1 MKVAT
6 GVAISKTAIT
16 SPELAPRA
24 FTYWEH
30 FNETSANS
38 DVRGRSY
45 QWRYLGGVL
54 FRTFCDPAARSPVTS
69 ADAGESWPAARSE
82 TGNTLSPAAVLIDGG
97 KIKEVGAVPLT

>member
-1 MKVAT
+1 M
-6 GVAISKTAIT
+6 SKTAIT
-16 SPELAPRA
+16 SPELAPLA

-45 QWRYLGGVL
+45 QWGYLGGVL

-69 ADAGESWPAARSE
+69 ADAGESWPAARSRDWKY
-82 TGNTLSPAAVLIDGG
+82 AVASSRTDRWRQDQRSRRNVKSL
-97 KIKEVGAVPLT
+97 AQQN